1 MEYIKLKNSDL
12 LVSRIAM
19 GGCPMGGYGWGAVQE
34 DELIAAVH
42 TAVDQGINFFD
53 TVP

>member
-12 LVSRIAM
+12 TVSRLCM
-19 GGCPMGGYGWGAVQE
+19 GGCPMGGYDWGSDIVE

-42 TAVDQGINFFD
+42 CAM
-53 TVP
+53 